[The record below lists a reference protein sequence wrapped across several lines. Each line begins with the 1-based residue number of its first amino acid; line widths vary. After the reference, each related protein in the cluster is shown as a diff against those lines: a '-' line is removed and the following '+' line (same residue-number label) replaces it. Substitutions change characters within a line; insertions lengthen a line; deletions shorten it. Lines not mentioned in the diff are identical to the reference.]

1 MTSKNLIFEND
12 IEEEDIEEEEEE
24 IIEEEIIDGEE
35 CLLPNDS
42 DNESE
47 DYDDEDILEDLDTL
61 INELEDDDLNNKIV
75 EKIVEKRTSFNIL
88 TKYEKNFI
96 LGFRTQQIINGSV
109 VLIDVNLLKEKT
121 AYNIAFEELM
131 QKKIPFKI
139 KRNYPDGKIEIWDIE
154 DLIIL

>member
-121 AYNIAFEELM
+121 AYNIALEELM

-139 KRNYPDGKIEIWDIE
+139 KRNYPDGKVEVWDIE